1 MKMSSIDQP
10 EAPPPRQRG
19 HALIAWVVILLVVV
33 GLFVLRQVYQPAAAE
48 EQFDVFEI
56 QARALVGAA
65 SLGPQTSE
73 VYSQQVKDLNRGSV
87 GQRLRFV
94 VLAGELVG
102 PTEALER
109 LDELQDLEG
118 RDQIPSSD
126 DDKAT
131 GQILGRLYYDYE
143 ADAFTAPTL
152 SDSDREQLR
161 RQLGWFGD
169 LALNPR
175 DGPDAA
181 ARTSVL
187 APARRLVVVFGG
199 VFLAGLF
206 AGAVGF
212 TLLVLFAVLWRHMR
226 SRFTVGSA
234 FGGVYAETFAFWL
247 ILYVGLGWLMRH
259 FAPHLPLALQAGIPQ
274 FGSLLVLGWPV
285 LRGATWRQVRQDIG
299 WRAGDRPMLEPFNG
313 ILCYLA
319 TLPILIVLM
328 LVIAL
333 ILQHGPKWI
342 TAPTH
347 PIAGEVMHGDWRV
360 WFQILFVASVGAP
373 FVEETMFRGVLY
385 RHLREATVGRGR
397 WRSVVISALVAAFIF
412 AALHPQGLLGIL
424 PLMALA
430 CGFTAAREWRASLVP
445 SMTVHALH
453 NGMLTLMLI
462 LAAS

>member
-1 MKMSSIDQP
+1 M
-10 EAPPPRQRG
+10 
-19 HALIAWVVILLVVV
+19 V
-33 GLFVLRQVYQPAAAE
+33 GLFVLRQVFQPAAGE

-118 RDQIPSSD
+118 RGQIHPPM
-126 DDKAT
+126 KT
-131 GQILGRLYYDYE
+131 KRRGEILGRLYYDYE
-143 ADAFTAPTL
+143 ADAFTAPT
-152 SDSDREQLR
+152 SRTPIVSNCVS
-161 RQLGWFGD
+161 QLGWFGD

-181 ARTSVL
+181 ARASVL

-247 ILYVGLGWLMRH
+247 ILYVGLGWLIRRV
-259 FAPHLPLALQAGIPQ
+259 API
-274 FGSLLVLGWPV
+274 
-285 LRGATWRQVRQDIG
+285 
-299 WRAGDRPMLEPFNG
+299 
-313 ILCYLA
+313 
-319 TLPILIVLM
+319 
-328 LVIAL
+328 
-333 ILQHGPKWI
+333 
-342 TAPTH
+342 
-347 PIAGEVMHGDWRV
+347 
-360 WFQILFVASVGAP
+360 
-373 FVEETMFRGVLY
+373 Y
-385 RHLREATVGRGR
+385 RC
-397 WRSVVISALVAAFIF
+397 
-412 AALHPQGLLGIL
+412 P
-424 PLMALA
+424 
-430 CGFTAAREWRASLVP
+430 
-445 SMTVHALH
+445 
-453 NGMLTLMLI
+453 
-462 LAAS
+462 